1 MYKTLSKTSNL
12 IGVHRN
18 TILNWKK
25 RGLIRYTVTPTGQ
38 FLYDITKYVKPEIIV
53 NRKICYC
60 RVSSHHQKDDLE
72 RQITFLKQ
80 KYPTHEIV
88 YDIGSGLNFKRKNFL
103 KLMDD
108 IINFKIDEIVI
119 TYKDRLCR
127 FGFDLV
133 KHIAQTHHCKII
145 IVKEDNLSP
154 EEEIVIDLTSIIHSF
169 STKLYGRRKYTV
181 KQNL

>member
-1 MYKTLSKTSNL
+1 MYKTLSKTSKL

-38 FLYDITKYVKPEIIV
+38 FLYDITKYVK
-53 NRKICYC
+53 
-60 RVSSHHQKDDLE
+60 H
-72 RQITFLKQ
+72 IT
-80 KYPTHEIV
+80 
-88 YDIGSGLNFKRKNFL
+88 
-103 KLMDD
+103 
-108 IINFKIDEIVI
+108 
-119 TYKDRLCR
+119 
-127 FGFDLV
+127 
-133 KHIAQTHHCKII
+133 QTHHCKII

-181 KQNL
+181 KQNV